1 MTDGISVKGDDK
13 MSRTPDRLSPAV
25 RFAACLSV
33 AFSII
38 FGVALGQKA
47 KEFIFAPDGASYP
60 ISGRDILRRDDQLV
74 IYAPEKYRKDP
85 PNASGVDVYIVGGKV
100 VEVRDRARAVHL
112 EYKADP
118 GPISVGKDGFVLSAH
133 GAARRWVIAHLKVGD
148 AVKFSSEAAASAASD
163 AEISPA
169 PELPCFP
176 GAYYRKAVSSFDR
189 WTGIIG
195 IIRLGQP
202 QTDPSRLDP
211 KDGQPLDNFSVYM
224 GGRAG
229 EQEIDAGLTWSFS
242 VDENGKRSAVRD
254 AWHPFWRNERW
265 AEAPAQRE
273 FYWRPGDVVAM
284 AVLVAGPGKLRLVIA
299 DAGPQPKRVFQTEF
313 DARGFQPR
321 VARQFKRVNAIDQR
335 YNEGKPA
342 QPTEAQVTGAEWL
355 EVYLLRGEGADA
367 VRLPMTRARMTDM
380 RCPSPEHV
388 RVTPTDEARGGEKI
402 DIWGKPKGQ

>member
-1 MTDGISVKGDDK
+1 M
-13 MSRTPDRLSPAV
+13 RTFILLLVLLLLAS
-25 RFAACLSV
+25 AAR
-33 AFSII
+33 
-38 FGVALGQKA
+38 GQRKL
-47 KEFIFAPDGASYP
+47 EMVFAPDGASYAV
-60 ISGRDILRRDDQLV
+60 GGKDAVRRDDQLV
-74 IYAPEKYRKDP
+74 IYSPEKYRKDP
-85 PNASGVDVYIVGGKV
+85 PNASGVDVYVVGGKV
-100 VEVRDRARAVHL
+100 VEIRDRAKAVYL
-112 EYKADP
+112 EGKSDP
-118 GPISVGKDGFVLSAH
+118 GPIAVGKDGFVLSAH

-148 AVKFSSEAAASAASD
+148 AVRISGPVEGAA
-163 AEISPA
+163 EVPPA
-169 PELPCFP
+169 QELPCFP

-202 QTDPSRLDP
+202 RTDPARLDT

-273 FYWRPGDVVAM
+273 FYWRPGDVVTM
-284 AVLVAGPGKLRLVIA
+284 AVLVAGPGKLRLVVA

-313 DARGFQPR
+313 DARGFQPLIP
-321 VARQFKRVNAIDQR
+321 RQFKRVNAIDQR

-355 EVYLLRGEGADA
+355 EVYLLRGEGANA
-367 VRLPMTRARMTDM
+367 ARLPMTRARMTNM

>member
-1 MTDGISVKGDDK
+1 M
-13 MSRTPDRLSPAV
+13 RTFILLLVLLLLAS
-25 RFAACLSV
+25 AAR
-33 AFSII
+33 
-38 FGVALGQKA
+38 GQRKL
-47 KEFIFAPDGASYP
+47 EMVFAPDGASYAV
-60 ISGRDILRRDDQLV
+60 GGKDAVRRDDQLV
-74 IYAPEKYRKDP
+74 IYSPEKYRKDP
-85 PNASGVDVYIVGGKV
+85 PNASGVDVYVVGGKV
-100 VEVRDRARAVHL
+100 VEIRDRAKAVYL
-112 EYKADP
+112 EGKSDP
-118 GPISVGKDGFVLSAH
+118 GPIAVGKDGFVLSAH

-148 AVKFSSEAAASAASD
+148 AVRISGPVEGAA
-163 AEISPA
+163 EVPPA
-169 PELPCFP
+169 QELPCFP

-195 IIRLGQP
+195 IIRLGHP

-284 AVLVAGPGKLRLVIA
+284 AVLVAGPGKLRLVVA

-313 DARGFQPR
+313 DARGFQPLIP
-321 VARQFKRVNAIDQR
+321 RQFKRVNAIDQR

-355 EVYLLRGEGADA
+355 EVYLLRGEGANA
-367 VRLPMTRARMTDM
+367 ARLPMTRARMTDM

-388 RVTPTDEARGGEKI
+388 RVTPTDDARGGEKI
-402 DIWGKPKGQ
+402 DIWGKPKG